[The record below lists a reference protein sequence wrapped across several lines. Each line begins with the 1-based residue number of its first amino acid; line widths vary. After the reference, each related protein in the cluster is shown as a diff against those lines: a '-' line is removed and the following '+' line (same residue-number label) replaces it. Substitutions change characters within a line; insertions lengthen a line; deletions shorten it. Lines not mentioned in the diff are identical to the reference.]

1 MVGEWRG
8 VVVVVPGMHVQ
19 CARVLRGEDER
30 VVRAA
35 HARAPRLHA
44 ARREPLAERTA
55 RHRDQA
61 CPHHTVQDI
70 QQVFESATIIK
81 AELVILDYIFQK
93 MNLLR
98 AS

>member
-35 HARAPRLHA
+35 HAGAPRLHA

-61 CPHHTVQDI
+61 WDTRYHTRYHWYKLNNNY
-70 QQVFESATIIK
+70 K
-81 AELVILDYIFQK
+81 AF
-93 MNLLR
+93 
-98 AS
+98 

>member
-35 HARAPRLHA
+35 HAGPPRLHA

-61 CPHHTVQDI
+61 CPHHTRLYKLNNKY
-70 QQVFESATIIK
+70 K
-81 AELVILDYIFQK
+81 AY
-93 MNLLR
+93 
-98 AS
+98 